1 MEYDRS
7 RRGNAC
13 NRITVSRM
21 ISIWYSKSPLN
32 GFFRLE
38 YWENESFPLQISRGV
53 ERTVVSI
60 GQSRPRDRQWIYH
73 IQQGSLHRGQR
84 RRQVPLIRY
93 TAIETR

>member
-1 MEYDRS
+1 MAAVVGD
-7 RRGNAC
+7 G
-13 NRITVSRM
+13 
-21 ISIWYSKSPLN
+21 ISNSSVA
-32 GFFRLE
+32 
-38 YWENESFPLQISRGV
+38 SVAVTAAAAAVTATTTMMAVVLQISRGV

-93 TAIETR
+93 VSL